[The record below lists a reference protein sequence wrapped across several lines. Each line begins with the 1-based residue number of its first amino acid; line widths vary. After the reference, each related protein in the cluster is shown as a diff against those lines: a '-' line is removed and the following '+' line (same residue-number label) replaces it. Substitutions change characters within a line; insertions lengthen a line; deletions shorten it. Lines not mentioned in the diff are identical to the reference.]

1 SDEDFA
7 RFLYCQEMAGTY
19 MAIGQFEST
28 LISAMQMCDRIEL
41 KKALGPDQEAWER
54 ILQKTTLLENSTL
67 GSLIK
72 ILERHDI
79 DAADISYLRWVK
91 DKRDY
96 FIHRLFHE
104 HAWPGDLNE
113 ADCLL
118 MRRRLLAIQLWLERG
133 QRNIWL
139 IFEKAGF
146 VELTHLPD
154 GGFLAMNTGIYDD
167 AQGVFSDAACG
178 DGD

>member
-1 SDEDFA
+1 MP
-7 RFLYCQEMAGTY
+7 RKPRPKLQ
-19 MAIGQFEST
+19 AIFRGYYGKSVLLR
-28 LISAMQMCDRIEL
+28 LI
-41 KKALGPDQEAWER
+41 
-54 ILQKTTLLENSTL
+54 
-67 GSLIK
+67 
-72 ILERHDI
+72 
-79 DAADISYLRWVK
+79 
-91 DKRDY
+91 
-96 FIHRLFHE
+96 
-104 HAWPGDLNE
+104 
-113 ADCLL
+113 
-118 MRRRLLAIQLWLERG
+118 AIQLWLERG